1 MPANKCP
8 NPSCDYF
15 NRALPVNAKVC
26 PLCSTVLGNVVP
38 SEPNNSPGW
47 EPQQQAPPPQQQIP
61 PPQQQAP
68 PPQQQ
73 IPPPQQQIP
82 PPQQQIPAAAGDYV
96 TNHQHLPYIP
106 PEPPQQQPLVT
117 HLPVLRLI
125 HSSGREFSFCTES
138 GFIGRCT
145 PSVPIAPE
153 IDLSGIPHEGI
164 VSRRHARISW
174 DWQQSTYTIVDI
186 SKNGIYLNGNPLNAG
201 VPYRLLNGNSLQLG
215 QENLVIF
222 KIAIE

>member
-1 MPANKCP
+1 M
-8 NPSCDYF
+8 
-15 NRALPVNAKVC
+15 
-26 PLCSTVLGNVVP
+26 
-38 SEPNNSPGW
+38 
-47 EPQQQAPPPQQQIP
+47 
-61 PPQQQAP
+61 
-68 PPQQQ
+68 
-73 IPPPQQQIP
+73 
-82 PPQQQIPAAAGDYV
+82 
-96 TNHQHLPYIP
+96 
-106 PEPPQQQPLVT
+106 
-117 HLPVLRLI
+117 
-125 HSSGREFSFCTES
+125 
-138 GFIGRCT
+138 
-145 PSVPIAPE
+145 PIAPE